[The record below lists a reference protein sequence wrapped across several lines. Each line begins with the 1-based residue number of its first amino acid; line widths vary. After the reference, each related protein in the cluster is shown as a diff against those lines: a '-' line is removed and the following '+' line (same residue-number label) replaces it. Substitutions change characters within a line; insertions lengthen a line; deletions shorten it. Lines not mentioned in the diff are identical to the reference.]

1 MPCAM
6 TILAQRR
13 HLPLELNELPA
24 GETEDSVSANTQQ
37 KYIDEIEPSVFI
49 TEVRAVTKI

>member
-13 HLPLELNELPA
+13 HPPLELNELPA
-24 GETEDSVSANTQQ
+24 GGTENSVSANTQQ
-37 KYIDEIEPSVFI
+37 KYTDEVEPSVFI
-49 TEVRAVTKI
+49 TEIRAVTKI